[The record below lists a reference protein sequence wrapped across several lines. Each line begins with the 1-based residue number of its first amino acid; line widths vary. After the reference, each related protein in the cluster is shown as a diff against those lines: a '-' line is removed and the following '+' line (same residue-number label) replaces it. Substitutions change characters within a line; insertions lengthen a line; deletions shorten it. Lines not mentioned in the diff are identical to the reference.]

1 MHQKKLLVFTDLD
14 GTVLDHY
21 SYSHA
26 LAEPMLRVFMR
37 ENIPVIPVS
46 SKTRAELEPLRVA
59 LENHH
64 PFIVEN
70 GAGICI
76 PENYFSD
83 MPSGYEFINGYWQKG
98 FSRPRAFWQACLRK
112 LQPEFESDFISFS
125 MAGTQGIAKMTGL
138 SLEEAEQA
146 NQRQYSEPLLWRGSP
161 ERRNYFL
168 RCLQDMDVRAVQGG
182 RFLQLL
188 MKIRIKQEAFH
199 PNATQYT
206 LQLGSRLFGFWRQ
219 SSNRIQSI
227 FCISNISDQPAPLL
241 LSDLNLIST
250 SDWTDLIS
258 KKHYSDLHE
267 TVVIQPYETLWLANC

>member
-76 PENYFSD
+76 PENYFPD
-83 MPSGYEFINGYWQKG
+83 LPSGYEFINGYWQKG

-182 RFLQLL
+182 RFLHLIDECDKGRSMQFLAEL
-188 MKIRIKQEAFH
+188 YRHNYSEEIIEVIAAGDGENDVAMLEVADQALIVRSPAHEL
-199 PNATQYT
+199 P
-206 LQLGSRLFGFWRQ
+206 RLKRTRGVYISESCGPAGWAEG
-219 SSNRIQSI
+219 IQH
-227 FCISNISDQPAPLL
+227 L
-241 LSDLNLIST
+241 T
-250 SDWTDLIS
+250 G
-258 KKHYSDLHE
+258 YR
-267 TVVIQPYETLWLANC
+267 V